1 MIGFA
6 VFGIKRGLFRA
17 LSGLVIVVFL
27 LLTPS
32 VIYALER
39 AVDVAER
46 LIVLCRRLI
55 KESERPR
62 REGT

>member
-1 MIGFA
+1 M
-6 VFGIKRGLFRA
+6 
-17 LSGLVIVVFL
+17 FL